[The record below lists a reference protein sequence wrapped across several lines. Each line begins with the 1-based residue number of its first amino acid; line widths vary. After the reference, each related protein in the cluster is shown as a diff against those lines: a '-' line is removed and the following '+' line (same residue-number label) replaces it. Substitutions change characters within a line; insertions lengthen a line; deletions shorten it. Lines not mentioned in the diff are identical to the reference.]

1 MEQRFIDEMYMRRCL
16 QLARCGRLGAAPNPM
31 VGAVVVCDGRIIGEG
46 YHRRCGEAHAEVN
59 AIASVAEPRL
69 LSRSTIYVS
78 LEPCAHYGKTPP
90 CAQLIID
97 KKIPTVV
104 VGCRDPFARVDGR
117 GIAMLREAG
126 VEVREGV
133 LEAECLW
140 LNRRFITFHTLHRP
154 YITLKW
160 AQSEDGF
167 IDRRR
172 TSAEEPPVHFS
183 TPVTQALVHQLRAEN
198 EAVLVGRRT
207 WELDRPRLDVRLWH
221 GRSPMAVVLSGGRGF
236 VGCDN
241 IATHGTEGGKDG
253 TRGRTGESEDKNQG
267 ETQGKTGGTE
277 DKSQSR
283 AEGKTG
289 RTGQAEQGTRPVLW
303 ATGLQG
309 LMDELCRR
317 GVQSLLVEGGA
328 QTLQSFIDSGLWDEA
343 RIETAPLLLNDGI
356 AAPRIEGEMVRT
368 DEIDGNIIRFIQ
380 KKS

>member
-1 MEQRFIDEMYMRRCL
+1 MRRCL

-133 LEAECLW
+133 LEAECLR

-172 TSAEEPPVHFS
+172 ASAEEPPVHFS
-183 TPVTQALVHQLRAEN
+183 TPVNQALVHQLRAEN
-198 EAVLVGRRT
+198 EAILVGRRT

-221 GRSPMAVVLSGGRGF
+221 GRSPMAVVLSGERGF

-241 IATHGTEGGKDG
+241 IATHGTEGGEDGTEGGKDG
-253 TRGRTGESEDKNQG
+253 T
-267 ETQGKTGGTE
+267 
-277 DKSQSR
+277 
-283 AEGKTG
+283 
-289 RTGQAEQGTRPVLW
+289 QGTRPVLW

-343 RIETAPLLLNDGI
+343 RIETAPLLLNEGI
-356 AAPRIEGEMVRT
+356 AAPRIEGEMVRM